1 MMICQMAGCLKICK
15 TCKNKK
21 ACNERGVCTDIHET
35 NKGLTCKR
43 YMKKEKKET
52 KQDERKN

>member
-21 ACNERGVCTDIHET
+21 ACDERGVCTDIHET

-43 YMKKEKKET
+43 YMKKEK
-52 KQDERKN
+52 